1 MQADWYRYTEESP
14 MTPQQQAQQCL
25 NRNCL
30 VLDTETTGLD
40 DKAEIIE
47 IAVIDA
53 TGKVLLNTLVK
64 PSKPIPPEAT
74 AIHGITDEMVKD
86 APTWPEVSPQLCSLI
101 SGKTIAIYNAEYDI
115 RLLEQTDRIWK
126 VTPKISVMPQIVC
139 AMHEYAEFYGQKSE
153 RGGFKWQKL
162 TSAAEQQGV
171 IIEGTPHRALSDCLT
186 TLGVIKAMA
195 GSGSRYAPQGLSAQ
209 AAVDILHRLF
219 VADPDAITALVD
231 HRVECTEYFAG
242 LTVATVGRRADD
254 AYVVGMIG
262 IINALIFPEVIAA
275 IYDGNEL
282 TGFAVADI
290 SAEGALY
297 EQARP

>member
-1 MQADWYRYTEESP
+1 MTIKEELP

-64 PSKPIPPEAT
+64 PSKPIPAEAT

-101 SGKTIAIYNAEYDI
+101 SGKTIAIYNAEYDL

-126 VTPKISVMPQIVC
+126 VTPKISVTPQIVC
-139 AMHEYAEFYGQKSE
+139 AMHEYAEFYGQKSD
-153 RGGFKWQKL
+153 RGGYKWQKL
-162 TSAAEQQGV
+162 TAAAEQQGV

-195 GSGSRYAPQGLSAQ
+195 AGGSSYAPQGLSAQ
-209 AAVDILHRLF
+209 AAADILHRLF

-242 LTVATVGRRADD
+242 MTVATVGRRADD

>member
-1 MQADWYRYTEESP
+1 

-64 PSKPIPPEAT
+64 PSKPIPAEAT

-86 APTWPEVSPQLCSLI
+86 APTWPEVNPQLCSLI
-101 SGKTIAIYNAEYDI
+101 SGKTIAIYNAEYDL
-115 RLLEQTDRIWK
+115 RLLEQTDRIWQ
-126 VTPKISVMPQIVC
+126 VTPKISVIPQIVC
-139 AMHEYAEFYGQKSE
+139 AMHEYAEFYGQKSD
-153 RGGFKWQKL
+153 RGGYKWQKL
-162 TSAAEQQGV
+162 TAAAEQQGV

-186 TLGVIKAMA
+186 TLGVIEAMA
-195 GSGSRYAPQGLSAQ
+195 AGGVRRASHGITAQ
-209 AAVDILHRLF
+209 KAVDILNGLF
-219 VADPDAITALVD
+219 QVDPDAITALVD
-231 HRVECTEYFAG
+231 NRVKCSEYFAKK
-242 LTVATVGRRADD
+242 TAATVGICDST
-254 AYVVGMIG
+254 YIIGMIG
-262 IINALIFPEVIAA
+262 VINALISPEVIAA

-282 TGFAVADI
+282 KGFAVADVVF
-290 SAEGALY
+290 AGGDA
-297 EQARP
+297 

>member
-1 MQADWYRYTEESP
+1 

-25 NRNCL
+25 NGNRL

-53 TGKVLLNTLVK
+53 NGKVLLNTLVR

-101 SGKTIAIYNAEYDI
+101 SGKTIAIYNAEYDL
-115 RLLEQTDRIWK
+115 RLLEQTDRVWK
-126 VTPKISVMPQIVC
+126 VTPKISVMPQVVC

-153 RGGFKWQKL
+153 RGGYKWQKL
-162 TSAAEQQGV
+162 TAAADQQGV
-171 IIEGTPHRALSDCLT
+171 TIEGTPHRALSDCLT

-195 GSGSRYAPQGLSAQ
+195 AGGSRYAPQGLSAQ

-242 LTVATVGRRADD
+242 MTVATVGRRADD

-290 SAEGALY
+290 STEGALY

>member
-1 MQADWYRYTEESP
+1 

-64 PSKPIPPEAT
+64 PSKPIPAEAT

-86 APTWPEVSPQLCSLI
+86 APTWPEVNPQLCSLI
-101 SGKTIAIYNAEYDI
+101 SGKTIAIYNAEYDL

-126 VTPKISVMPQIVC
+126 VTPKISVTPQIVC
-139 AMHEYAEFYGQKSE
+139 AMHEYAEFYGQKSD
-153 RGGFKWQKL
+153 RGGYKWQKL
-162 TSAAEQQGV
+162 TAAAEQQGV
-171 IIEGTPHRALSDCLT
+171 IIEGTPHRALYDCLT

-195 GSGSRYAPQGLSAQ
+195 AGGSRYAPQGLSAQ

>member
-1 MQADWYRYTEESP
+1 

-53 TGKVLLNTLVK
+53 TGKTLLNTLVR
-64 PSKPIPPEAT
+64 PSKPIPAEAT

-86 APTWPEVSPQLCSLI
+86 APAWPEVSPQLCSLI
-101 SGKTIAIYNAEYDI
+101 SGKTIAIYNAEYDL

-126 VTPKISVMPQIVC
+126 VTPKISVTPQIVC
-139 AMHEYAEFYGQKSE
+139 AMHEYAEFYGQKSD
-153 RGGFKWQKL
+153 RGGYKWQKL
-162 TSAAEQQGV
+162 TAAAEQQGV

-186 TLGVIKAMA
+186 TLGIIKAMA

-297 EQARP
+297 E

>member
-1 MQADWYRYTEESP
+1 

-53 TGKVLLNTLVK
+53 HGKVLLNTLVR

-86 APTWPEVSPQLCSLI
+86 APAWPEVSPQLCSLI

-126 VTPKISVMPQIVC
+126 VTPKISVMPQVVC
-139 AMHEYAEFYGQKSE
+139 AMHEYAEFYGQKRE
-153 RGGFKWQKL
+153 RGGYKWQKL
-162 TSAAEQQGV
+162 TAAAEQQGV

-195 GSGSRYAPQGLSAQ
+195 AGSDRLASQGITAQ
-209 AAVDILHRLF
+209 KAVDILNGLF
-219 VADPDAITALVD
+219 QVDPDAITALVD
-231 HRVECTEYFAG
+231 NRVKCSEYFAKK
-242 LTVATVGRRADD
+242 TAATVGIYDS
-254 AYVVGMIG
+254 AYIIGMIG
-262 IINALIFPEVIAA
+262 VINALIAPEVIAA

-282 TGFAVADI
+282 KGFAVADVVV
-290 SAEGALY
+290 AGGDA
-297 EQARP
+297 

>member
-1 MQADWYRYTEESP
+1 

-53 TGKVLLNTLVK
+53 TGKMLLNTLVK
-64 PSKPIPPEAT
+64 PSKPVPAEAT

-86 APTWPEVSPQLCSLI
+86 APTWPEVNPQLCSLI
-101 SGKTIAIYNAEYDI
+101 SGKTIAIYNAEYDL

-126 VTPKISVMPQIVC
+126 VTPKISVTPQIVC
-139 AMHEYAEFYGQKSE
+139 AMHEYAEFYGQKSD
-153 RGGFKWQKL
+153 RGGYKWQKL
-162 TSAAEQQGV
+162 TAAAEQQGV

-195 GSGSRYAPQGLSAQ
+195 AGGSRYAPQGLSAQ

>member
-1 MQADWYRYTEESP
+1 

-64 PSKPIPPEAT
+64 PSKPIPAEAT

-101 SGKTIAIYNAEYDI
+101 SGKTIAIYNAEYDL

-126 VTPKISVMPQIVC
+126 VTPKISVTPQIVC
-139 AMHEYAEFYGQKSE
+139 AMHEYAEFYGQKSD
-153 RGGFKWQKL
+153 RGGYKWQKL
-162 TSAAEQQGV
+162 TAAAEQQGV

-195 GSGSRYAPQGLSAQ
+195 AGGSSYAPQGLSAQ
-209 AAVDILHRLF
+209 AAADILHRLF

-242 LTVATVGRRADD
+242 MTVATVGRRADD

>member
-1 MQADWYRYTEESP
+1 

-64 PSKPIPPEAT
+64 PSKPVPAEAT

-86 APTWPEVSPQLCSLI
+86 APTWPEVNPQLCSLI
-101 SGKTIAIYNAEYDI
+101 SGKTIAIYNAEYDL

-126 VTPKISVMPQIVC
+126 VTPKISVTPQIVC
-139 AMHEYAEFYGQKSE
+139 AMHEYAEFYGQKSD
-153 RGGFKWQKL
+153 RGSYKWQKL
-162 TSAAEQQGV
+162 TAAAEQQGV

-195 GSGSRYAPQGLSAQ
+195 AGGSRYAPQGLSAQ

-242 LTVATVGRRADD
+242 MTVATVGRRADD

>member
-1 MQADWYRYTEESP
+1 

-64 PSKPIPPEAT
+64 PSKPIPAEAT

-153 RGGFKWQKL
+153 RGGYKWQKL
-162 TSAAEQQGV
+162 TAAADQQGV
-171 IIEGTPHRALSDCLT
+171 TIEDAPHRALSDCLT

>member
-1 MQADWYRYTEESP
+1 

-47 IAVIDA
+47 IAIIDA
-53 TGKVLLNTLVK
+53 HGKVLLNTLVR
-64 PSKPIPPEAT
+64 PSKPIPAEAT

-153 RGGFKWQKL
+153 RGGYKWQKL
-162 TSAAEQQGV
+162 TAAAEQQGV

-186 TLGVIKAMA
+186 TLDVIKAMA
-195 GSGSRYAPQGLSAQ
+195 AGSDRLASHGITAQ
-209 AAVDILHRLF
+209 KAVDILNGLF
-219 VADPDAITALVD
+219 QVDPVAITALVNN
-231 HRVECTEYFAG
+231 RVFCSEKLVKETSAR
-242 LTVATVGRRADD
+242 VGFCDG
-254 AYVVGMIG
+254 YCLIGMVGV
-262 IINALIFPEVIAA
+262 INALIAPDAIGA
-275 IYDGNEL
+275 IYDGM
-282 TGFAVADI
+282 TVIGFGIVDSSVKGGGI
-290 SAEGALY
+290 
-297 EQARP
+297 

>member
-64 PSKPIPPEAT
+64 PSKPIPAEAT

-86 APTWPEVSPQLCSLI
+86 APTWPEVNPQLCSLI
-101 SGKTIAIYNAEYDI
+101 SGKTIAIYNAEYDL

-153 RGGFKWQKL
+153 RGGYKWQKL

-171 IIEGTPHRALSDCLT
+171 IIEGAPHRALSDCLT

-195 GSGSRYAPQGLSAQ
+195 AGGYHSASHGITAQ
-209 AAVDILHRLF
+209 KAVDILNGLLQVDH
-219 VADPDAITALVD
+219 AAITALVNQ
-231 HRVECTEYFAG
+231 RVFCSEKLAKETSVDFYDG
-242 LTVATVGRRADD
+242 HYLI
-254 AYVVGMIG
+254 GMVG
-262 IINALIFPEVIAA
+262 IINALVAPDSIGA
-275 IYDGNEL
+275 IYADMVL
-282 TGFAVADI
+282 IGFEIVD
-290 SAEGALY
+290 SSVEGGDL
-297 EQARP
+297 

>member
-1 MQADWYRYTEESP
+1 

-53 TGKVLLNTLVK
+53 HGKVLLNTLVR

-153 RGGFKWQKL
+153 RGGYKWQKL

-186 TLGVIKAMA
+186 TIGVIKAMA
-195 GSGSRYAPQGLSAQ
+195 AGSDRLASHGITAQ
-209 AAVDILHRLF
+209 KAVDILNRLLQ
-219 VADPDAITALVD
+219 VDHAAIAALVNN
-231 HRVECTEYFAG
+231 RVFCSDKLAKETS
-242 LTVATVGRRADD
+242 VGFYDGH
-254 AYVVGMIG
+254 YLIGMVG
-262 IINALIFPEVIAA
+262 IINALVAPDTIGA
-275 IYDGNEL
+275 IYADMVL
-282 TGFAVADI
+282 IGFEIVD
-290 SAEGALY
+290 SSVEGGDL
-297 EQARP
+297 

>member
-1 MQADWYRYTEESP
+1 

-40 DKAEIIE
+40 GKAEIIE

-53 TGKVLLNTLVK
+53 GGKVLLNTLVR
-64 PSKPIPPEAT
+64 PSKPIPADAT
-74 AIHGITDEMVKD
+74 AIHGITNEMVSD
-86 APTWPEVSPQLCSLI
+86 APTWPEISAKVCALI
-101 SGKTIAIYNAEYDI
+101 AGKITVIYNAEYDM
-115 RLLEQTDRIWK
+115 RLLMQTDAIWDVQPEFSTDAK
-126 VTPKISVMPQIVC
+126 PQIVC
-139 AMHEYAEFYGQKSE
+139 AMEEYAEFYGQRNE
-153 RGGFKWQKL
+153 RGGYKWQKL
-162 TSAAEQQGV
+162 TAAAEQQGV

-195 GSGSRYAPQGLSAQ
+195 AGGSRYAPQGLSAQ

>member
-1 MQADWYRYTEESP
+1 
-14 MTPQQQAQQCL
+14 MTPQQQAQQWL
-25 NRNCL
+25 RDNCL
-30 VLDTETTGLD
+30 ILDTETTGLGD
-40 DKAEIIE
+40 DAEIVE
-47 IAVIDA
+47 ISLID
-53 TGKVLLNTLVK
+53 TSGEILLNTLIK
-64 PSKPIPPEAT
+64 PRRPIPQEAT
-74 AIHGITDEMVKD
+74 AIHGITNEMVAD
-86 APTWPEVSPQLCSLI
+86 APSWIKVCSKFYHLI
-101 SGKTIAIYNAEYDI
+101 GGRNVVIYNSDYDT
-115 RLLEQTDRIWK
+115 RLLEQTNEANW
-126 VTPKISVMPQIVC
+126 IVGPCCEQPVFEC
-139 AMHEYAEFYGQKSE
+139 AMLAYAEFYGQKSD
-153 RGGFKWQKL
+153 RGGYKWQKL
-162 TSAAEQQGV
+162 TAAAEQQGV

-195 GSGSRYAPQGLSAQ
+195 AGGSRYAPQGLSAQ

>member
-1 MQADWYRYTEESP
+1 
-14 MTPQQQAQQCL
+14 MTPQQQAQQWL

-47 IAVIDA
+47 IAIIDA
-53 TGKVLLNTLVK
+53 TGKTLLNTLVR
-64 PSKPIPPEAT
+64 PSKPIPAEAT

-86 APTWPEVSPQLCSLI
+86 APAWPEVSPQLCSLI
-101 SGKTIAIYNAEYDI
+101 SGKAMAIYNADYDI
-115 RLLEQTDRIWK
+115 RLLEQTDRIWN
-126 VTPKISVMPQIVC
+126 VTPKLDSYPQTVC
-139 AMHEYAEFYGQKSE
+139 IMQEYAEFYGQKSE
-153 RGGFKWQKL
+153 RGGYKWQKL
-162 TSAAEQQGV
+162 TTAAEQQGV

-195 GSGSRYAPQGLSAQ
+195 AGGSRYAPQGLSAQ
-209 AAVDILHRLF
+209 AAVDILQRLF
-219 VADPDAITALVD
+219 VADPDVITALVD

-242 LTVATVGRRADD
+242 MTVATVGRRADD
-254 AYVVGMIG
+254 AYIVGMIG

>member
-1 MQADWYRYTEESP
+1 

-64 PSKPIPPEAT
+64 PSKPVPAEAT

-86 APTWPEVSPQLCSLI
+86 APTWPEVNPQLCSLI
-101 SGKTIAIYNAEYDI
+101 SGKTIAIYNAEYDL

-126 VTPKISVMPQIVC
+126 VTPKISVTPQIVC
-139 AMHEYAEFYGQKSE
+139 AMHEYAEFYGQKSD
-153 RGGFKWQKL
+153 RGSYKWQKL
-162 TSAAEQQGV
+162 TAAAEQQGV

-195 GSGSRYAPQGLSAQ
+195 AGSDRLASHGIAAQ
-209 AAVDILHRLF
+209 KAVDILNRLLQ
-219 VADPDAITALVD
+219 VDHAAITALVNN
-231 HRVECTEYFAG
+231 RVFCSDKLAKETS
-242 LTVATVGRRADD
+242 VGFYDG
-254 AYVVGMIG
+254 YYLIGMVG
-262 IINALIFPEVIAA
+262 IINALVAPDTIGA
-275 IYDGNEL
+275 IYDDMVL
-282 TGFAVADI
+282 IGFEIVD
-290 SAEGALY
+290 SSVEGGDL
-297 EQARP
+297 

>member
-1 MQADWYRYTEESP
+1 

-64 PSKPIPPEAT
+64 PSKPIPAEAT
-74 AIHGITDEMVKD
+74 AIHRITDEMVKD
-86 APTWPEVSPQLCSLI
+86 APTWPEVNPQLCSLI
-101 SGKTIAIYNAEYDI
+101 SGKTIAIYNAEYDL

-126 VTPKISVMPQIVC
+126 VTPKISVTPQIVC
-139 AMHEYAEFYGQKSE
+139 AMHEYAEFYGQKSD
-153 RGGFKWQKL
+153 RGGYKWQKL
-162 TSAAEQQGV
+162 TAAAEQQGV

-195 GSGSRYAPQGLSAQ
+195 
-209 AAVDILHRLF
+209 
-219 VADPDAITALVD
+219 
-231 HRVECTEYFAG
+231 AG
-242 LTVATVGRRADD
+242 GVRRAS
-254 AYVVGMIG
+254 IG
-262 IINALIFPEVIAA
+262 FEIV
-275 IYDGNEL
+275 DSS
-282 TGFAVADI
+282 V
-290 SAEGALY
+290 EGGDL
-297 EQARP
+297 

>member
-1 MQADWYRYTEESP
+1 

-64 PSKPIPPEAT
+64 PSKPVPAEAT

-86 APTWPEVSPQLCSLI
+86 APTWPEVNPQLCSLI
-101 SGKTIAIYNAEYDI
+101 SGKTIAIYNAEYDL

-126 VTPKISVMPQIVC
+126 VTPNISVTPQIVC
-139 AMHEYAEFYGQKSE
+139 AMHEYAEFYGQKSD
-153 RGGFKWQKL
+153 RGGYKWQKL
-162 TSAAEQQGV
+162 TAAAEQQGV

-195 GSGSRYAPQGLSAQ
+195 AGGSRYAPQGLSAQ